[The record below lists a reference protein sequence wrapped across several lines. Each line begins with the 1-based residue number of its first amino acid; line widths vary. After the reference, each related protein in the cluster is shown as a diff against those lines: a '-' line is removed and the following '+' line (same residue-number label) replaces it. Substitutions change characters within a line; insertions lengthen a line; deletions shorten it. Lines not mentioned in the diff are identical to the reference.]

1 MNNFTTHST
10 NPSTRLTFCSP
21 TPYVKV
27 CYNINSNI
35 PDTVTLTSSLPVVNG
50 SVSIPATQM
59 MNILDT
65 AEKYDFTHQ

>member
-1 MNNFTTHST
+1 MNNFTTHSTHSTHST

-35 PDTVTLTSSLPVVNG
+35 PDTYKTYIESEKV
-50 SVSIPATQM
+50 I
-59 MNILDT
+59 MNFL
-65 AEKYDFTHQ
+65 KYFLLHKVGMIG